1 MVPASADDVYTIHA
15 LVSCHLFFSFL
26 LFFFFLSYFLEKEGG
41 KGERGEGRGH
51 NLDKKGV
58 KKE

>member
-26 LFFFFLSYFLEKEGG
+26 LFFFFLSYFLEREVGKWGREGG
-41 KGERGEGRGH
+41 GH